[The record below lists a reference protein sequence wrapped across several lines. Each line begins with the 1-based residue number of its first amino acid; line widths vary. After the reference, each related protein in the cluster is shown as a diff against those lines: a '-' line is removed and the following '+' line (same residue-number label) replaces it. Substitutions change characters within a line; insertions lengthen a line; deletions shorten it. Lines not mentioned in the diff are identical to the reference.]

1 MAQIRHQKESLT
13 NCGDSPNQRVG
24 RMDTNY
30 T

>member
-1 MAQIRHQKESLT
+1 MAQIRHQKKSLT
-13 NCGDSPNQRVG
+13 NCEDSPNQGVG